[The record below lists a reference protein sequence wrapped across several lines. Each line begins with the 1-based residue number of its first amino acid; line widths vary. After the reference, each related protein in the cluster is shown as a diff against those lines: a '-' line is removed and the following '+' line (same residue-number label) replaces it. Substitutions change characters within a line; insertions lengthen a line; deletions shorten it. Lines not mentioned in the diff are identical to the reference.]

1 MKKTIR
7 KLVVRR
13 ETIRGIR
20 TLEGIEFARVGG
32 GDTAD
37 LNVDDT
43 ARNCT
48 AADVF
53 IVAGTPARR

>member
-20 TLEGIEFARVGG
+20 TLEGLDLAPVRGGAARELDGESRG
-32 GDTAD
+32 A
-37 LNVDDT
+37 
-43 ARNCT
+43 NCP

-53 IVAGTPARR
+53 LVAATPTR